1 MKKKTA
7 HSRNSSK
14 LNRKKAYTLGTVPNS
29 TEKKRTLSEQF
40 QTQQKKPAHSRNS
53 SKLNRKKTAHSRN
66 SSKLNRKKPY
76 TLGTVPNS
84 TEKNRTHS
92 EQFQTQQ
99 KKNVERGETIDTP
112 NTQIHDRPLTSL
124 G

>member
-40 QTQQKKPAHSRNS
+40 QTQQ
-53 SKLNRKKTAHSRN
+53 KKTAHSRN